1 MNRKI
6 EAKPGKTSCPD
17 CLAKF
22 EIDDRI
28 ECIFVDTDNPR
39 LPIRGMI
46 CNLCGL
52 IQNEKNEICM
62 YCGERLHTTI
72 Q

>member
-1 MNRKI
+1 MVISLCQIYFTYSLKV
-6 EAKPGKTSCPD
+6 
-17 CLAKF
+17 
-22 EIDDRI
+22 I

-39 LPIRGMI
+39 LPIKGMI

-52 IQNEKNEICM
+52 VQNEKNEICM
-62 YCGERLHTTI
+62 YCGKRLHTII